1 MAEGGGVTG
10 CSMVQQGRKEKGASG
25 CSKAMRG
32 HGRKKGSQIQQGKE
46 GVGGMVEVEGS
57 EEGDGL

>member
-1 MAEGGGVTG
+1 M
-10 CSMVQQGRKEKGASG
+10 QQGRKERGASG

-32 HGRKKGSQIQQGKE
+32 SSMLQHGRKKGSRIQQGKE